1 MFYLKVAMATLGTLV
16 LWVFLMLWGAASG
29 WWREPLA
36 PSGDSEAFMRAAVDH
51 LERNPGNA
59 AMVLIEDGKVV
70 GEHYAGQDP
79 VNRDTV
85 FAVAS
90 LSKWLAAWGVMV
102 LVEDG
107 RVDLDR
113 PVADYLT
120 RWKLPESQFD
130 HRGVTV
136 RRLLSHTAG
145 LTDGLGWGDYQPDER
160 VPTLEQSLADPRGS
174 AGEDVAIAVGRPPGS
189 AWDYSGGGYL
199 ILELLV
205 EEVSG
210 RPFDA
215 FMREAV
221 FQPLGMTRSTYE
233 YLGDIASSA
242 KSYDRSGKPAP
253 IYRHASKAATA
264 LNTSAGDLT
273 RFVLAQL
280 PRSSGRPLTQETID
294 AMRKPHASAMGADLW
309 GLGAIL
315 YASTDSGDFVF
326 GHDGS
331 NDPAINATARVNPDT
346 GDAIVALTTGSYRAS
361 ELGAQWVFWQTGRP
375 DVLSVGREVQ
385 RLMPVTLGGALV
397 IVVVAVVLAWRRQRR
412 RRAAAPAA
420 A

>member
-1 MFYLKVAMATLGTLV
+1 MFYLKVAMATLVALA
-16 LWVFLMLWGAASG
+16 LWMFLMVWGAASG

-36 PSGDSEAFMRAAVDH
+36 PPGDSEAFMRAAVAQ

-59 AMVLIEDGKVV
+59 AMVLIEGGKVV
-70 GEHYAGQDP
+70 GEHYAGQAP

-102 LVEDG
+102 LVEEG

-113 PVADYLT
+113 PVSDYLT
-120 RWKLPESQFD
+120 RWKLPESGFD

-145 LTDGLGWGDYQPDER
+145 LTDGLGWGEYQPDER
-160 VPTLEQSLADPRGS
+160 VPTLEQSLSNPRAS
-174 AGEDVAIAVGRPPGS
+174 SGEDVTIAVGRPPGS
-189 AWDYSGGGYL
+189 AWEYSGGGYL

-215 FMREAV
+215 FMRDAV
-221 FQPLGMTRSTYE
+221 FQPLGMSRSTYD
-233 YLGDIASSA
+233 YLGDIEGSA
-242 KSYDRSGKPAP
+242 KSYDRSGRPAP

-280 PRSSGRPLTQETID
+280 SNVSGRPLEHDTID
-294 AMRKPHASAMGADLW
+294 AMRKPHASSMGADLW
-309 GLGAIL
+309 GLGTIL
-315 YASTDSGDFVF
+315 YAPTDSGDFVF

-331 NDPAINATARVNPDT
+331 NEPAINATARINPDT
-346 GDAIVALTTGSYRAS
+346 GDAIVALTTGSHAAS
-361 ELGAQWVFWQTGRP
+361 AIGSHWVFWQTGLP
-375 DVLSVGREVQ
+375 DVLSVGSEVE
-385 RLMPVTLGGALV
+385 RVMPVMLGGALV
-397 IVVVAVVLAWRRQRR
+397 ILLGAVVLAWRRRR
-412 RRAAAPAA
+412 RVAASGRRAG
-420 A
+420 